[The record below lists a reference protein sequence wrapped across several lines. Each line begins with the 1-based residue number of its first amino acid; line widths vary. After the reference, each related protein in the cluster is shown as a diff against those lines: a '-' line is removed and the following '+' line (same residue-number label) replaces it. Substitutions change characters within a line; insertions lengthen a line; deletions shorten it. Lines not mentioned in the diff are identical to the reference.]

1 MTGYLTVT
9 PVLIR
14 VAQGETAAFAE
25 CVDRYGRLVWGLAR
39 RMTRTTADAED
50 AVQEIFL
57 SLWKSAARYDGT
69 LGSET
74 AFIATIARRTL
85 IDRLRQRQ
93 RRPTEVPIDGLELPS
108 WTAPEDETCAE
119 ASIAAAALTKLRP
132 EQQRVISLAI
142 VEGLSQ
148 SEIAAQTGMP
158 LGTVKTMMR
167 RGLLVI
173 RELLGEEAR
182 P

>member
-1 MTGYLTVT
+1 MTVA

-25 CVDRYGRLVWGLAR
+25 CIDRYGSLVWGLAR
-39 RMTRTTADAED
+39 RMTRTAADAED
-50 AVQEIFL
+50 STQEIFL
-57 SLWKSAARYDGT
+57 SIWKSAARYDESLGT
-69 LGSET
+69 E
-74 AFIATIARRTL
+74 AVFIATIARRTL

-93 RRPTEVPIDGLELPS
+93 RRPIEVPIDGLELPA

-132 EQQRVISLAI
+132 EQQRVISLAV

-148 SEIAAQTGMP
+148 SEIAEQTGMP

-173 RELLGEEAR
+173 RELLGEGAR